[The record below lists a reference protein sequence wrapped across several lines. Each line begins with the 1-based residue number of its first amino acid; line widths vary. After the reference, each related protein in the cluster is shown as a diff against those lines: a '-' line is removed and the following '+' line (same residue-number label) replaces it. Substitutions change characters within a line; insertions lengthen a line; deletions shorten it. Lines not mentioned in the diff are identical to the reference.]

1 MYDTYKDLVDYVL
14 CNTENEE
21 LCNMRDK
28 EYNKL
33 IKDIVDDLY
42 FDSEFND
49 FVDNR
54 IKKYLLEQLS
64 KRKEVKDNE

>member
-14 CNTENEE
+14 CDTESEE
-21 LCNMRDK
+21 LYNMRDK

-33 IKDIVDDLY
+33 VKDIVDDLY

-49 FVDNR
+49 FVDDR
-54 IKKYLLEQLS
+54 IKKYLLEQLN
-64 KRKEVKDNE
+64 KRKEVNDND

>member
-14 CNTENEE
+14 CDTENEE
-21 LCNMRDK
+21 LYNMRDK

-54 IKKYLLEQLS
+54 IKKYLLEQLN
-64 KRKEVKDNE
+64 KRKEVNDND

>member
-14 CNTENEE
+14 CNIENEK
-21 LCNMRDK
+21 LYNMRDK